1 MMKMKNIVLGV
12 ALLLIGVA
20 TQAQQLPLTGLYYDN
35 HFLLNPAAAGE
46 HGHLVGLLNHRRQWV
61 GLEGAPVSNILSLN
75 TPLRNKNSAVGLTIK
90 SDKANIFS
98 TLSGNITYSQRFN
111 FSKKIDHY
119 IAFGASL
126 GFVNNS
132 IDLDDAIVEDPTD
145 LLLQQGNDA
154 FNGTSLN
161 VDAGLRYVVKG
172 FEFGAAAPQV
182 LESIVQDQL
191 EDEDFVELKRHFIG
205 YMRYK
210 FALGKNKNWYITPG
224 GLVRMLESGLY
235 QYDGNLNVSYKD
247 VIWLGGTYRSEG
259 GIIPSIGMKVADQ
272 FTLSYA
278 YTIDNAGIATRGN
291 GTHEIMIGFHLPP
304 RKDLAEKKDIE
315 DVKWTIDSLELE
327 HDDLRF
333 EVDSLEQ
340 ELEKLEEKN
349 LEQDENIL
357 NNWDYI
363 NDVDRRVEGLEQLR
377 KEMNV
382 PPSENN
388 TPSTTPRQK
397 DSPIGNTDTS
407 RVDDQLMQIQKTVT
421 PEGKEEII
429 EVELA
434 SGYYVVIESFRSME
448 NAERYV
454 NAFNERG
461 SKAIIV
467 HNRKRGWFYVYLRKY
482 DDLNSALGAMRVTRE
497 NGFKDAWV
505 HIYKK

>member
-1 MMKMKNIVLGV
+1 MGRKNILLG
-12 ALLLIGVA
+12 LMLIFFA
-20 TQAQQLPLTGLYYDN
+20 FTANAQQLPLTGLYYDN
-35 HFLLNPAAAGE
+35 HFLVNPAAAGE

-61 GLEGAPVSNILSLN
+61 GLEGAPVTNVLALN
-75 TPLRNKNSAVGLTIK
+75 TPLRNKNSAIGLNIT
-90 SDKANIFS
+90 SDRANIFQR
-98 TLSGNITYSQRFN
+98 LSGGITYSQRFN
-111 FSKKIDHY
+111 FSRKIDHY
-119 IAFGASL
+119 IAFGVSL

-132 IDLDDAIVEDPTD
+132 INLGDAVVEDMD
-145 LLLQQGNDA
+145 DILLQQGNDA

-191 EDEDFVELKRHFIG
+191 EDEEFIELKRHFIG

-210 FALGKNKNWYITPG
+210 FNIADKWFITPG

-235 QYDGNLNVSYKD
+235 QYDANLHISYKD
-247 VIWLGGTYRSEG
+247 VIWIGGTYREQG
-259 GIIPSIGMKVADQ
+259 GIIPQLGIKVADQ
-272 FTLSYA
+272 FTLAYA

-315 DVKWTIDSLELE
+315 DVKWTIDSLEIE

-340 ELEKLEEKN
+340 ELKKLEDKN
-349 LEQDENIL
+349 VEQDENIL
-357 NNWDYI
+357 NNWDYL
-363 NDVDRRVEGLEQLR
+363 NDIENRIEGLEELR

-382 PPSENN
+382 APAPENP
-388 TPSTTPRQK
+388 TPVKPG
-397 DSPIGNTDTS
+397 SPAEKSDTS

-421 PEGKEEII
+421 PDGKEEII

-505 HIYKK
+505 HIYKR

>member
-1 MMKMKNIVLGV
+1 MIGRKNILILLVLILSASV
-12 ALLLIGVA
+12 IK
-20 TQAQQLPLTGLYYDN
+20 AQQLPLTGLYYDN
-35 HFLLNPAAAGE
+35 HYLLNPASAGE

-61 GLEGAPVSNILSLN
+61 GLEGAPVTNLLSLN
-75 TPLRNKNSAVGLTIK
+75 TPLRNKNSAVGFNIT
-90 SDKANIFS
+90 SDKANIFQR
-98 TLSGNITYSQRFN
+98 LSGNITYSQRFN

-119 IAFGASL
+119 IAFGASI

-132 IDLDDAIVEDPTD
+132 INLDDAIVEDASD

-161 VDAGLRYVVKG
+161 VDAGMRYVVKG

-182 LESIVQDQL
+182 LESIVQNQL

-210 FALGKNKNWYITPG
+210 FNIADKWFITPG

-247 VIWLGGTYRSEG
+247 VIWIGGTYRSEG
-259 GIIPSIGMKVADQ
+259 GIIPSLGIKVADQ
-272 FTLSYA
+272 FTLAYA
-278 YTIDNAGIATRGN
+278 YTIDNAGIATRGS

-315 DVKWTIDSLELE
+315 EVKWTIDSLELQ

-333 EVDSLEQ
+333 EVDSLEL
-340 ELEKLEEKN
+340 ELQKLEEKN
-349 LEQDENIL
+349 LEQDVNIL
-357 NNWDYI
+357 NNWDYL
-363 NDVDRRVEGLEQLR
+363 NDVEQRVEGLEELR

-382 PPSENN
+382 EPASEVPSKPN
-388 TPSTTPRQK
+388 
-397 DSPIGNTDTS
+397 SPAEKSDTS
-407 RVDDQLMQIQKTVT
+407 RVEDELMQIQKTIS

-482 DDLNSALGAMRVTRE
+482 DDLQSALGAMRVTRI